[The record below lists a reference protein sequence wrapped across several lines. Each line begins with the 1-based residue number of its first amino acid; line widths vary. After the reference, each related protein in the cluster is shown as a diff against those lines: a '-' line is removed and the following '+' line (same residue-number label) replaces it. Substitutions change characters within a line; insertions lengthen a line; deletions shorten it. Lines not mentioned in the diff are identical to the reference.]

1 MKWNFETDLNGGR
14 IKKLEKDGVLIL
26 GTFERV
32 DGKAGNTHVCVPNF
46 AEEGLETG
54 LPFHGPF
61 RSLVWQGN
69 NSKLLVSNIG
79 LEVMQKF
86 ELDSKFTQ
94 KISVK
99 NIGEVKQ
106 PVNVAI
112 HNYFAAEDNWVG
124 LKINGVDVTEEILDS
139 LFFKAKEHN
148 VIEFLNGKKIN
159 IDLKGFNF
167 FKLWTGF
174 VMEEGQKV
182 YDTEYVCI
190 EPVRGKSGEYYGK
203 EESILRPGEILEVS
217 QTIWT

>member
-46 AEEGLETG
+46 AEERTETG

-61 RSLVWQGN
+61 RSLMWQGDSSRLSAIN
-69 NSKLLVSNIG
+69 MG
-79 LEVMQKF
+79 LEVTQKF

-99 NIGEVKQ
+99 NIGEAKQ

-139 LFFKAKEHN
+139 LFVKAKEHN

-174 VMEEGQKV
+174 VVEEGQKV

-203 EESILRPGEILEVS
+203 EESILKPGEILEVN